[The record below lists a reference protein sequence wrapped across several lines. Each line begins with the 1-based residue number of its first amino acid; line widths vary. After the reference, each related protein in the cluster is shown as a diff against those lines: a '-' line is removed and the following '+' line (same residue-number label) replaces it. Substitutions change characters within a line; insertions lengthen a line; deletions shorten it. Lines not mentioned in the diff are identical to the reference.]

1 MHKFHSK
8 ELWTYEQLV
17 TETMAVSLAWACPGN
32 DWLIKLIKLII
43 SVKTTWAFPRTTVE
57 LVEFHRI
64 NIFSNSSKNLA
75 IITWNI
81 YLLFSRAKWNWR
93 DSWSVKTIYN
103 SWKRITDVEQHYQ
116 CIFYVCV
123 DEMEL
128 ETLKIKERR

>member
-17 TETMAVSLAWACPGN
+17 TETMAVRLAWACPGN
-32 DWLIKLIKLII
+32 DWLIKLII

-75 IITWNI
+75 IITWSI

-93 DSWSVKTIYN
+93 DFFTSEDNI
-103 SWKRITDVEQHYQ
+103 SWKKITDVEQHYQ